1 MNWIFLFTPD
11 SCKTGRVLYNRVV
24 INGDNLQDQTKK
36 DERYLVLFHCYFISD
51 YRLFSQYVYVAII
64 IPTHTGA
71 SSELQNAENKASKI
85 LTPPFV

>member
-36 DERYLVLFHCYFISD
+36 DERYLVLFHRVIPCKSCGVLYNIVVISGD
-51 YRLFSQYVYVAII
+51 N
-64 IPTHTGA
+64 
-71 SSELQNAENKASKI
+71 LQNSDEKGRAA
-85 LTPPFV
+85 TRPFSLLFYF